1 MWIFKSQSGA
11 SEMAKTIRTEKKSK
25 KRNRSAVVKMTPECY
40 VLKKLRAEKGLS
52 MTQVG
57 KLMDCSD
64 SYISFLENGR
74 TEIPQNE
81 FFDKLLKLYGLSRNA
96 FNERCRRYEAEE
108 TDVEF
113 IVKNLERLKPDQ
125 VFFIRS
131 LVNQYLQMPP
141 QLKS

>member
-1 MWIFKSQSGA
+1 
-11 SEMAKTIRTEKKSK
+11 MAEVKLEKK
-25 KRNRSAVVKMTPECY
+25 KRSRSAIIKMTPECY

-52 MTQVG
+52 MIQVG

-74 TEIPQNE
+74 AEIPKND
-81 FFDKLLKLYGLSRNA
+81 FFEKLLKLYGISRNA

-108 TDVEF
+108 TDAEF
-113 IVKNLERLKPDQ
+113 IIKNLERLKPDQ
-125 VFFIRS
+125 IFFIKS

-141 QLKS
+141 QPKS